1 MIERLL
7 IPGGDFPEYRE
18 CETASE
24 TREATMAVIKHLKL
38 AWPLATMDGT
48 DHCGRRRYAVQGARA
63 RVGRGLLC
71 VGSSDFANLEL
82 AAPNSVH

>member
-1 MIERLL
+1 MIEKLP

-18 CETASE
+18 YEIPSE

-38 AWPLATMDGT
+38 VWPLAIINGT
-48 DHCGRRRYAVQGARA
+48 DHYGRRRYAVQGARA
-63 RVGRGLLC
+63 RGGGVFLC
-71 VGSSDFANLEL
+71 AGSSDFVNLEL